1 MAEQVRERE
10 PKQEGK
16 QGEKPRHPLL
26 EQLEAKR
33 KELGL
38 SIEKFAVK
46 ELGVTFQTYHRW
58 LHRRFNPTL
67 EMIERIEKV
76 IGKNGGSGSESESES
91 ESNRADPS

>member
-1 MAEQVRERE
+1 MAEQVRERK
-10 PKQEGK
+10 PKPKE
-16 QGEKPRHPLL
+16 GEKPRHPLL
-26 EQLEAKR
+26 ERMEAKR

-76 IGKNGGSGSESESES
+76 IGKNGGSGSESGSQSEESD
-91 ESNRADPS
+91 RADPS